1 VAITLAPG
9 SVRPR
14 LEGRFGSPLY
24 LYAERCSST
33 QDLLPLGAPEGAL
46 ALAEEQT
53 HGRGRRGRDW
63 QGTAA
68 KSLLF
73 SLCLHP
79 AVETAQLASLT
90 PVAAEAIAEAIVSFG
105 GEAAVKHPNDVL
117 LSGRKVAGILA
128 EASDGR
134 VALGVG
140 VNVEQ
145 KASDLPARPVFPAT
159 SLALELGRP
168 IDRVELLVCIL
179 VQLERHYEHWLT
191 ETAAWP
197 AHSPPKG

>member
-1 VAITLAPG
+1 VAVTLAPG

-33 QDLLPLGAPEGAL
+33 QDLLPLDAPEGAL

-63 QGTAA
+63 QGTAR
-68 KSLLF
+68 KGLLF
-73 SLCLHP
+73 SLCLRP
-79 AVETAQLASLT
+79 AVETARLASFT
-90 PVAAEAIAEAIVSFG
+90 PVAAAAIVEAIASFG

-117 LSGRKVAGILA
+117 LSGKKVAGILA
-128 EASDGR
+128 EASAGR
-134 VALGVG
+134 IALGVG
-140 VNVEQ
+140 VNIEQ
-145 KASDLPARPVFPAT
+145 QAGDLPARPVFPAT
-159 SLALELGRP
+159 SLALELGRS

-179 VQLERHYEHWLT
+179 AQLERHYKRWLT
-191 ETAAWP
+191 ETAV
-197 AHSPPKG
+197 

>member
-1 VAITLAPG
+1 MAVTLAPG
-9 SVRPR
+9 YVRPR

-24 LYAERCSST
+24 LYAERCFST
-33 QDLLPLGAPEGAL
+33 QDLLPLDAPEGAL

-63 QGTAA
+63 QGKAG
-68 KSLLF
+68 KGLLF
-73 SLCLHP
+73 SLCLRP
-79 AVETAQLASLT
+79 AVETARLASFT
-90 PVAAEAIAEAIVSFG
+90 PVAAAAIVEAIVSFG
-105 GEAAVKHPNDVL
+105 GEATVKPPNDVL

-128 EASDGR
+128 EASAGR

-145 KASDLPARPVFPAT
+145 QSSDLPARPVFPAS
-159 SLALELGRP
+159 SLALELGRS

-179 VQLERHYEHWLT
+179 TRLERHYERWLV
-191 ETAAWP
+191 ETAV
-197 AHSPPKG
+197 